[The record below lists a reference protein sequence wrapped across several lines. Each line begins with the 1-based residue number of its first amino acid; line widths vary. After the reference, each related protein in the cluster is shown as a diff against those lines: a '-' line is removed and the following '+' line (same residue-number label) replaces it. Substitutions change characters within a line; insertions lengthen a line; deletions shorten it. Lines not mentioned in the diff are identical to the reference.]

1 MSKPHVVILGAGFG
15 GMYLAKKLIR
25 QVKKG
30 KIDVT
35 IVNRTN
41 YFLFTPLLHEV
52 ATGGLSPRNIAE
64 PLREIFAHSGIKIIQ
79 ASVEKIDSSK
89 RIVFLKSHIDTSTI
103 TYDYLVVATG
113 AETNYYGIPGA
124 DINTMSLKSL
134 QDAYLIRNKIIDLF
148 EQAVLISD
156 PVRRRELLSF
166 VVVGGG
172 ATGVEVAAELTEF
185 VGGMVERYY
194 SDTEGTDAD
203 GSRPDD
209 REHCHPEEPSVT
221 LIHSGKELL
230 EQFSPRLR
238 QAAMKRLVHNGV
250 ILKAGSTVSA
260 VTPEGLTLADGSA
273 VHASLII
280 WAAGVK
286 PIIPQFEGSLPTVAG
301 GGRLAVDEYFRLL
314 QQKNIFAL
322 GDVAAYV
329 DGQAAGLAVDPS
341 KPARPLPM
349 LAQVAVSQ
357 ARIVAYNI
365 LASIADRSLQR
376 FHYHSKGG
384 MVSVGQWFAIGEI
397 FSLGLAGKLALW
409 IWRTVYL
416 FKFASWSKRTQ
427 IVFEWTLAIFYP
439 RDITK
444 LT

>member
-1 MSKPHVVILGAGFG
+1 MLRPHVVILGAGFG
-15 GMYLAKKLIR
+15 GMYVAKKLVR

-52 ATGGLSPRNIAE
+52 ATGGLSPRNVAE
-64 PLREIFAHSGIKIIQ
+64 PLREIFAHSGVKIIQ
-79 ASVEKIDSSK
+79 AEVEKIDASK
-89 RIVFLKSHIDTSTI
+89 RTVSLKGHTDTCSI
-103 TYDYLVVATG
+103 SYDYLIVATG

-156 PVRRRELLSF
+156 PARRRELLSF

-172 ATGVEVAAELTEF
+172 ATGVEVAAELIEF
-185 VGGMVERYY
+185 IRGMVKRYY
-194 SDTEGTDAD
+194 NDTEGTDTD

-209 REHCHPEEPSVT
+209 RQHCHPEEPQVT
-221 LIHSGKELL
+221 LIHGTKELL
-230 EQFSPRLR
+230 EQFSPKLR
-238 QAAMKRLVHNGV
+238 QAAMARLIHNGIV
-250 ILKAGSTVSA
+250 LKSGVTVTA
-260 VTPEGLTLADGSA
+260 VTKKCLTLADGTS
-273 VHASLII
+273 VPASLII

-286 PIIPQFEGSLPTVAG
+286 PIIPHFEGSSPIVAG

-322 GDVAAYV
+322 GDVSAYV
-329 DGQAAGLAVDPS
+329 DGQSVGLPVDPS
-341 KPARPLPM
+341 KSARPLPM

-365 LASIADRSLQR
+365 WASIAERNLQR
-376 FHYHSKGG
+376 FHYHSKGS
-384 MVSVGQWFAIGEI
+384 MISVGQWFAVGEI
-397 FSLGLAGKLALW
+397 FSLGLAGKLTW
-409 IWRTVYL
+409 WMWRTIYL
-416 FKFASWSKRTQ
+416 FKFASWSKRIQ
-427 IVFEWTLAIFYP
+427 IIFEWTLAIFYP